1 MISFEDL
8 EQLTAFARF
17 GTLVKAAE
25 ALHISQPTI
34 TRTMKNIEECFGVK
48 LFERSKNRIR
58 LNDTGKMAVEHAE
71 KVLDA
76 ARQMMTSVREY
87 DKSLRTIVVESC
99 APAPLWFAVPQL
111 AKKYPAM
118 TLSSSLA
125 GNEEIMEHVREGSCH
140 VGIVLTPPAEQGIH
154 CRPYL
159 RENLSICLPPNHP
172 VLQNAPAS
180 LDFRDINGFNC
191 LLRSR
196 LGFWD
201 DLCRREMPAS
211 RFLVQEDDD
220 EFQELMR
227 NSTLPIFIT
236 NLARYSEKDMNGRIS
251 VPIADAEANVTYYL
265 VSGKDDGILDA
276 IASDKNITAVVL

>member
-8 EQLTAFARF
+8 EQLTAFAKH
-17 GTLVKAAE
+17 GTLVKAAD

-34 TRTMKNIEECFGVK
+34 TRTMKNIEEYFGVK

-58 LNDTGKMAVEHAE
+58 LTSTGEKAVEQAD

-76 ARQMMTSVREY
+76 VRQMMTAVREY

-99 APAPLWFAVPQL
+99 APAPLWFVVPQL

-140 VGIVLTPPAEQGIH
+140 VGIMLAPPAEQGINS
-154 CRPYL
+154 RPYL
-159 RENLSICLPPNHP
+159 KENLSICLPPNHP
-172 VLQNAPAS
+172 ALQNAPAA
-180 LDFRDINGFNC
+180 LNFRDINGFNC

-201 DLCRREMPAS
+201 GLCRREMPAS

-227 NSTLPIFIT
+227 NSTLPVFIT
-236 NLARYSEKDMNGRIS
+236 NIAKYSEEDMNGRVSI
-251 VPIADAEANVTYYL
+251 PIADASANVTYYL
-265 VSGKDDGILDA
+265 ISGKDVGILDA
-276 IASDKNITAVVL
+276 IVSDKNIAAVVL

>member
-1 MISFEDL
+1 MISFEDF
-8 EQLTAFARF
+8 EQLTAFAKH
-17 GTLVKAAE
+17 GTLAKAAN

-48 LFERSKNRIR
+48 LFERGKNRIR
-58 LNDTGKMAVEHAE
+58 LNGTGQIAVEQAE

-76 ARQMMTSVREY
+76 TRQMMTAVREY

-125 GNEEIMEHVREGSCH
+125 GNDEIMEHVREGSCH
-140 VGIVLTPPAEQGIH
+140 VGIVLAPPAEQGIH

-172 VLQNAPAS
+172 ALQNAPAS

-191 LLRSR
+191 LLRSQ

-201 DLCRREMPAS
+201 GLCRREMPAS

-227 NSTLPIFIT
+227 NSTLPVFIT
-236 NLARYSEKDMNGRIS
+236 NLAKYSEEDMNGRVS
-251 VPIADAEANVTYYL
+251 VPIIDASANVTYYL
-265 VSGKDDGILDA
+265 VSGKDAGILDA
-276 IASDKNITAVVL
+276 IVSDKNILAIVL

>member
-8 EQLTAFARF
+8 EQLTAFARH
-17 GTLVKAAE
+17 GTLVKAAD

-34 TRTMKNIEECFGVK
+34 TRTMKHIEECFGVK
-48 LFERSKNRIR
+48 LFERGKNRIR
-58 LNDTGKMAVEHAE
+58 LNGTGKMAVEHAE

-76 ARQMMTSVREY
+76 ARQMMTAVREY
-87 DKSLRTIVVESC
+87 DKALRTIVVESC
-99 APAPLWFAVPQL
+99 APAPLWFVVPQL

-125 GNEEIMEHVREGSCH
+125 GNEEILEHVRAGSCH
-140 VGIVLTPPAEQGIH
+140 VGIVLAPPAEQGIH

-159 RENLSICLPPNHP
+159 RENLSICLPPNHSA
-172 VLQNAPAS
+172 LQNAPAS
-180 LDFRDINGFNC
+180 LNFREINGFNC

-211 RFLVQEDDD
+211 RFLVQENDD

-236 NLARYSEKDMNGRIS
+236 NLAIYSEKDMNGRVS
-251 VPIADAEANVTYYL
+251 VPIADPEANVTYHL
-265 VSGKDDGILDA
+265 ISCKNTEILDT
-276 IASDKNITAVVL
+276 IISDKNITATVL

>member
-1 MISFEDL
+1 MISFEDF
-8 EQLTAFARF
+8 EQLTAFAKH
-17 GTLVKAAE
+17 GTLAKAAN

-48 LFERSKNRIR
+48 LFERGKNRIR
-58 LNDTGKMAVEHAE
+58 LNGTGQIAVEQAE

-76 ARQMMTSVREY
+76 TRQMMTAVREY

-125 GNEEIMEHVREGSCH
+125 GNDEIMEHVREGSCH

-172 VLQNAPAS
+172 ALQNAPAS

-191 LLRSR
+191 LLRSQ

-201 DLCRREMPAS
+201 GLCRREMPAS

-227 NSTLPIFIT
+227 NSTLPVFIT
-236 NLARYSEKDMNGRIS
+236 NLVKYSEEDMNGRVS
-251 VPIADAEANVTYYL
+251 VPIIDASANVTYYL
-265 VSGKDDGILDA
+265 VSGKDAGILDA
-276 IASDKNITAVVL
+276 IVSDKNIPAIVL

>member
-1 MISFEDL
+1 
-8 EQLTAFARF
+8 
-17 GTLVKAAE
+17 
-25 ALHISQPTI
+25 
-34 TRTMKNIEECFGVK
+34 
-48 LFERSKNRIR
+48 ERGKNRIR
-58 LNDTGKMAVEHAE
+58 LNGTGQIAVEQAE

-76 ARQMMTSVREY
+76 TRQMMTAVREY

-125 GNEEIMEHVREGSCH
+125 GNDEIMEHVREGSCH

-172 VLQNAPAS
+172 ALQNAPAS

-201 DLCRREMPAS
+201 GLCRREMPAS

-227 NSTLPIFIT
+227 NSTLPVFIT
-236 NLARYSEKDMNGRIS
+236 NLAKYSEEDMNGRVS
-251 VPIADAEANVTYYL
+251 VPIIDASANVTYYL
-265 VSGKDDGILDA
+265 VSGNDAGILDA
-276 IASDKNITAVVL
+276 IVSDKNILAIVL

>member
-8 EQLTAFARF
+8 EQLTAFAKH
-17 GTLVKAAE
+17 GTLVKAAD

-34 TRTMKNIEECFGVK
+34 TRTRKHIEEYIGVK
-48 LFERSKNRIR
+48 LFERGKNRIR
-58 LNDTGKMAVEHAE
+58 LNGTGKIAVEQAE
-71 KVLDA
+71 KVLDT
-76 ARQMMTSVREY
+76 ARQMMTAVREY

-99 APAPLWFAVPQL
+99 APAPLWFVVPQL

-140 VGIVLTPPAEQGIH
+140 VGIMLAPPAEQGINS
-154 CRPYL
+154 RPYL
-159 RENLSICLPPNHP
+159 QENLSICLPPDHP
-172 VLQNAPAS
+172 ALQNAPAA
-180 LDFRDINGFNC
+180 LNFRDINGFNC

-211 RFLVQEDDD
+211 RFLVQENDD

-227 NSTLPIFIT
+227 NSTLPVFIT
-236 NLARYSEKDMNGRIS
+236 NLAKYSEENMNGRVSI
-251 VPIADAEANVTYYL
+251 PIIDASANVTYYL
-265 VSGKDDGILDA
+265 ISSKDVDILDA
-276 IASDKNITAVVL
+276 IVSDKNIVAVVL

>member
-1 MISFEDL
+1 MITFEDL
-8 EQLTAFARF
+8 EQLTAFAKH
-17 GTLVKAAE
+17 GTLVKAAD

-34 TRTMKNIEECFGVK
+34 TRTMKHIEDFFGVK

-58 LNDTGKMAVEHAE
+58 LNSTGRIAVEQAE

-76 ARQMMTSVREY
+76 ARQMMMAVREY

-111 AKKYPAM
+111 AKKFPAM

-180 LDFRDINGFNC
+180 LDFRDVNGFNC

-211 RFLVQEDDD
+211 RFLVQENDD
-220 EFQELMR
+220 EFRELMR

-236 NLARYSEKDMNGRIS
+236 NLAKYNKEDMNGRVS
-251 VPIADAEANVTYYL
+251 VPISDDNANVSYHL
-265 VSGKDDGILDA
+265 ISSKDDSILDA

>member
-8 EQLTAFARF
+8 EQLTAFARH
-17 GTLVKAAE
+17 GTLVKAAD

-34 TRTMKNIEECFGVK
+34 TRTMKNIEEYFGVK

-58 LNDTGKMAVEHAE
+58 LNGTGEKAVEHAE

-76 ARQMMTSVREY
+76 ARQMMASVREY
-87 DKSLRTIVVESC
+87 DRSLRTIVVESC
-99 APAPLWFAVPQL
+99 APAPLWFVMPQL

-125 GNEEIMEHVREGSCH
+125 GNEEIIAHVREGSCH
-140 VGIVLTPPAEQGIH
+140 VGVVLTPCTEPYIH

-159 RENLSICLPPNHP
+159 QENLSICLAPNHP
-172 VLQNAPAS
+172 SLQKAPAS

-236 NLARYSEKDMNGRIS
+236 NLAKYREADLNGRVS
-251 VPIADAEANVTYYL
+251 VPIADPSANVTYHL
-265 VSGKDDGILDA
+265 ISGKDESILEA

>member
-1 MISFEDL
+1 MIPLDDL
-8 EQLTAFARF
+8 EQLIAFAKH
-17 GTLVKAAE
+17 GTLVRAAD

-34 TRTMKNIEECFGVK
+34 TRTMKNIEHCFGVK
-48 LFERSKNRIR
+48 LFERGKNRIR
-58 LNDTGKMAVEHAE
+58 LNGTGEKAVEHAE

-76 ARQMMTSVREY
+76 ARQMMTAVKEY

-99 APAPLWFAVPQL
+99 APAPLWFVIPQL

-125 GNEEIMEHVREGSCH
+125 GNKEIMEHICEGSCH
-140 VGIVLTPPAEQGIH
+140 VGIVLAPPAGQGIH

-159 RENLSICLPPNHP
+159 QENLSICLPPNHP
-172 VLQNAPAS
+172 MLPKAPSS
-180 LDFRDINGFNC
+180 LAFQDINGFNC

-211 RFLVQEDDD
+211 RFLVQEDDG
-220 EFQELMR
+220 EFRELMR
-227 NSTLPIFIT
+227 NSTLPVFVT
-236 NLARYSEKDMNGRIS
+236 NLAKYREEDMNGRVS
-251 VPIADAEANVTYYL
+251 VPIADASANVTYYL
-265 VSGKDDGILDA
+265 VSGKDVSMLDA
-276 IASDKNITAVVL
+276 IVSDKNITAVVL

>member
-1 MISFEDL
+1 MISFEDF
-8 EQLTAFARF
+8 EQLTAFAKH
-17 GTLVKAAE
+17 GTLAKAAN

-48 LFERSKNRIR
+48 LFERGKNRIR
-58 LNDTGKMAVEHAE
+58 LNGTGQIAVEQAE

-76 ARQMMTSVREY
+76 TRQMMTAVREY

-125 GNEEIMEHVREGSCH
+125 GNDEIMEHVREGSCH

-172 VLQNAPAS
+172 ALQNAPAS

-191 LLRSR
+191 LLRSQ

-201 DLCRREMPAS
+201 GLCRREMPAS

-227 NSTLPIFIT
+227 NSTLPVFIT
-236 NLARYSEKDMNGRIS
+236 NLAKYSEEDMNGRVS
-251 VPIADAEANVTYYL
+251 VPIIDASANVTYYL
-265 VSGKDDGILDA
+265 VSGKDAGILDA
-276 IASDKNITAVVL
+276 IVSDKNILAIVL

>member
-8 EQLTAFARF
+8 EQLTAFAKH
-17 GTLVKAAE
+17 GTLVKAAD

-34 TRTMKNIEECFGVK
+34 TRTMKHIEESFGVK
-48 LFERSKNRIR
+48 LFERGKNRIR
-58 LNDTGKMAVEHAE
+58 LNGTGKIAVEQAE

-76 ARQMMTSVREY
+76 ARQMMLAVREY

-111 AKKYPAM
+111 AKKFPAM

-125 GNEEIMEHVREGSCH
+125 GNEEIIEHIRKGSCH
-140 VGIVLTPPAEQGIH
+140 VGIVLTPPAEQGLH

-159 RENLSICLPPNHP
+159 RENLSICLPPDHP
-172 VLQNAPAS
+172 ALQNSPVS
-180 LDFRDINGFNC
+180 LNFRDINGFNC

-211 RFLVQEDDD
+211 RFLVQENDD

-236 NLARYSEKDMNGRIS
+236 NLAKYREEDLNGRVS
-251 VPIADAEANVTYYL
+251 VPIADPRANVTYHL
-265 VSGKDDGILDA
+265 ISGKNDSILDA
-276 IASDKNITAVVL
+276 ITSDKNITAVVL

>member
-1 MISFEDL
+1 MISFEDF
-8 EQLTAFARF
+8 EQLTAFAKH
-17 GTLVKAAE
+17 GTLAKAAN

-34 TRTMKNIEECFGVK
+34 TRTMKNIEEYFGVK
-48 LFERSKNRIR
+48 LFERGKNRIR
-58 LNDTGKMAVEHAE
+58 LNGTGKIAVEQAE
-71 KVLDA
+71 KVLDT
-76 ARQMMTSVREY
+76 ARQMMTAVREY

-99 APAPLWFAVPQL
+99 APAPLWFVVPQL

-140 VGIVLTPPAEQGIH
+140 VGIMLAPPAEQGINS
-154 CRPYL
+154 RPYL
-159 RENLSICLPPNHP
+159 QENLSICLPPDHP
-172 VLQNAPAS
+172 ALQNAPAA
-180 LDFRDINGFNC
+180 LNFRDINGFNC

-211 RFLVQEDDD
+211 RFLVQENDD

-227 NSTLPIFIT
+227 NSTLPVFIT
-236 NLARYSEKDMNGRIS
+236 NLAKYSEENMNGRVSI
-251 VPIADAEANVTYYL
+251 PIIDASANVTYYL
-265 VSGKDDGILDA
+265 ISGKDVDILDA
-276 IASDKNITAVVL
+276 IVSDKNIVAVVL

>member
-8 EQLTAFARF
+8 EQLTAFARH
-17 GTLVKAAE
+17 GTLVKAAD

-34 TRTMKNIEECFGVK
+34 TRTMKNIEEYFGVK

-58 LNDTGKMAVEHAE
+58 LNGTGEKAVEHAE

-76 ARQMMTSVREY
+76 ARQMMASVREY
-87 DKSLRTIVVESC
+87 DRSLRTIVVESC
-99 APAPLWFAVPQL
+99 APAPLWFIVPQL

-125 GNEEIMEHVREGSCH
+125 GNEEIIEHVREGICH
-140 VGIVLTPPAEQGIH
+140 VGIVLTPCTEPSIH
-154 CRPYL
+154 CRPYIQ
-159 RENLSICLPPNHP
+159 ENLSICLPPNHP

-220 EFQELMR
+220 EFRELMR

-236 NLARYSEKDMNGRIS
+236 NLATYREEDMNGRVSI
-251 VPIADAEANVTYYL
+251 PIADPKANVVYHL
-265 VSGKDDGILDA
+265 ISGKNIDILGT
-276 IASDKNITAVVL
+276 IVSDKNITAAIL

>member
-8 EQLTAFARF
+8 EQLTAFAKH
-17 GTLVKAAE
+17 GTLVKAAD

-34 TRTMKNIEECFGVK
+34 TRTMKNIEEYFGVK
-48 LFERSKNRIR
+48 LFERGKNRIR
-58 LNDTGKMAVEHAE
+58 LNGTGKIAVEQAE
-71 KVLDA
+71 KVLDT
-76 ARQMMTSVREY
+76 ARQMMTAVREY

-99 APAPLWFAVPQL
+99 APAPLWFVVPQL

-140 VGIVLTPPAEQGIH
+140 VGIMLAPPAEQGINS
-154 CRPYL
+154 RPYL
-159 RENLSICLPPNHP
+159 QENLSICLPPDHP
-172 VLQNAPAS
+172 ALQNAPAA
-180 LDFRDINGFNC
+180 LNFRDINGFNC

-211 RFLVQEDDD
+211 RFLVQENDD

-227 NSTLPIFIT
+227 NSTLPVFIT
-236 NLARYSEKDMNGRIS
+236 NLAKYSEENMNGRVSI
-251 VPIADAEANVTYYL
+251 PIIDASANVTYYL
-265 VSGKDDGILDA
+265 ISSKDVDILDA
-276 IASDKNITAVVL
+276 IVSDKNIVAVVL

>member
-8 EQLTAFARF
+8 EQLTAFAKH
-17 GTLVKAAE
+17 GTLVKAAD

-34 TRTMKNIEECFGVK
+34 TRTMKNIEEYFGVK
-48 LFERSKNRIR
+48 LFERGKNRIR
-58 LNDTGKMAVEHAE
+58 LNGTGKIAVEQAE

-76 ARQMMTSVREY
+76 ARQMMTAVREY
-87 DKSLRTIVVESC
+87 DKSLRTLVVESC
-99 APAPLWFAVPQL
+99 APAPLWFVVPQL

-140 VGIVLTPPAEQGIH
+140 VGIMLAPPAEQGINS
-154 CRPYL
+154 RPYL
-159 RENLSICLPPNHP
+159 QENLSICLPPDHP
-172 VLQNAPAS
+172 VLQNAPAA
-180 LDFRDINGFNC
+180 LNFRDINGFNC

-211 RFLVQEDDD
+211 RFLVQENDD

-227 NSTLPIFIT
+227 NSTLPVFIT
-236 NLARYSEKDMNGRIS
+236 NLAKYSEENMNGRVSI
-251 VPIADAEANVTYYL
+251 PIIDASANVTYYL
-265 VSGKDDGILDA
+265 ISGKDVDILDA
-276 IASDKNITAVVL
+276 IVSDKNIVAVVL

>member
-1 MISFEDL
+1 MISFEDF
-8 EQLTAFARF
+8 EQLTAFAKH
-17 GTLVKAAE
+17 GTLAKAAN

-48 LFERSKNRIR
+48 LFERGKNRIR
-58 LNDTGKMAVEHAE
+58 LNGTGQIAVEQAE

-76 ARQMMTSVREY
+76 TRQMMTAVREY

-125 GNEEIMEHVREGSCH
+125 GNDEIMEHVREGSCH

-172 VLQNAPAS
+172 ALQNAPAS

-191 LLRSR
+191 LLRSQ

-201 DLCRREMPAS
+201 GLCRREMPAS

-227 NSTLPIFIT
+227 NSTLPVFIT
-236 NLARYSEKDMNGRIS
+236 NLVKYSEEDMNGRVS
-251 VPIADAEANVTYYL
+251 VPIIDASANVTYYL
-265 VSGKDDGILDA
+265 VSSKDAGILDA
-276 IASDKNITAVVL
+276 IVSDKNILAIVL

>member
-1 MISFEDL
+1 MITFEDL
-8 EQLTAFARF
+8 EQLTAFATH
-17 GTLVKAAE
+17 GTLAKAAD
-25 ALHISQPTI
+25 ALHISQPTM
-34 TRTMKNIEECFGVK
+34 TRTMKSIEESFGVK
-48 LFERSKNRIR
+48 LFERGKNRIR
-58 LNDTGKMAVEHAE
+58 LNGTGKIAVEQAE
-71 KVLDA
+71 KVLDV
-76 ARQMMTSVREY
+76 ARQMMQAVREY

-111 AKKYPAM
+111 AKKFPAM

-125 GNEEIMEHVREGSCH
+125 ENEEIMEHVREGNCH
-140 VGIVLTPPAEQGIH
+140 VGIVLTPCTEPGIH

-159 RENLSICLPPNHP
+159 QENLSICLSPNHP

-236 NLARYSEKDMNGRIS
+236 NLAKYREEDLNGRVS
-251 VPIADAEANVTYYL
+251 VPIADASANVTYHL
-265 VSGKDDGILDA
+265 ISGKDESILDA

>member
-1 MISFEDL
+1 MINFEDL
-8 EQLTAFARF
+8 EQLTAFAKH
-17 GTLVKAAE
+17 GTLVKAAA

-34 TRTMKNIEECFGVK
+34 TRTMKHIEESFGVK
-48 LFERSKNRIR
+48 LFERGKNRIR
-58 LNDTGKMAVEHAE
+58 LNGTGKIAVEQAE

-76 ARQMMTSVREY
+76 TQQMMLAVREY

-99 APAPLWFAVPQL
+99 APAPLWFALPQL

-140 VGIVLTPPAEQGIH
+140 VGIVLTPPAEQGLH

-159 RENLSICLPPNHP
+159 QENLSICLPPDHP
-172 VLQNAPAS
+172 ALQNSPAS

-211 RFLVQEDDD
+211 RFLVQENDY

-227 NSTLPIFIT
+227 NSTLPIFMT
-236 NLARYSEKDMNGRIS
+236 NLAKYREEDLNGRVS
-251 VPIADAEANVTYYL
+251 VPIADPSANVTYHL
-265 VSGKDDGILDA
+265 ISGKNDSILDA

>member
-1 MISFEDL
+1 MITFEDL
-8 EQLTAFARF
+8 KQLTAFAKH
-17 GTLVKAAE
+17 GTLVKAAN

-34 TRTMKNIEECFGVK
+34 TRTMKSIEESFGVK
-48 LFERSKNRIR
+48 LFERGKNRIR

-76 ARQMMTSVREY
+76 ARQMMQAVREY

-99 APAPLWFAVPQL
+99 APAPLWFVVPQL

-125 GNEEIMEHVREGSCH
+125 GNEEILEHVREGSCH
-140 VGIVLTPPAEQGIH
+140 VGIVLSPPAGQGIH

-172 VLQNAPAS
+172 TLQNAPAS

-211 RFLVQEDDD
+211 RFLVQENDD

-236 NLARYSEKDMNGRIS
+236 NLAKYREEDMNGRVS
-251 VPIADAEANVTYYL
+251 VPIADASANVTYHL
-265 VSGKDDGILDA
+265 ISAKNESILDA

>member
-8 EQLTAFARF
+8 EQLTAFAKH
-17 GTLVKAAE
+17 GTLVKAAD

-34 TRTMKNIEECFGVK
+34 TRAMKNIEEYFGVK
-48 LFERSKNRIR
+48 LFERGKNRIR
-58 LNDTGKMAVEHAE
+58 LNGTGKIAVEQAE

-76 ARQMMTSVREY
+76 ARQMMTAVREY

-99 APAPLWFAVPQL
+99 APAPLWFVVPQL

-125 GNEEIMEHVREGSCH
+125 GNEEIIEHIREGSCH
-140 VGIVLTPPAEQGIH
+140 VGIVLAPCTERGIR
-154 CRPYL
+154 CRPYIE
-159 RENLSICLPPNHP
+159 ENLSICLPPNHP
-172 VLQNAPAS
+172 ALQNAPTS

-236 NLARYSEKDMNGRIS
+236 NLSTYRKEDMNGRVS
-251 VPIADAEANVTYYL
+251 VPISDPKANVTYYL

-276 IASDKNITAVVL
+276 IASDKNIAAVVL

>member
-1 MISFEDL
+1 MITFEEL
-8 EQLTAFARF
+8 EQLTAFAKP
-17 GTLVKAAE
+17 GTLAKAAN

-48 LFERSKNRIR
+48 LFERGKNRIR
-58 LNDTGKMAVEHAE
+58 LNGTGQIAVEQAE

-76 ARQMMTSVREY
+76 TRQMMTAVREY

-125 GNEEIMEHVREGSCH
+125 GNDEIMEHVREGSCH

-172 VLQNAPAS
+172 ALQNAPAS

-191 LLRSR
+191 LLRSQ

-201 DLCRREMPAS
+201 GLCRREMP
-211 RFLVQEDDD
+211 V
-220 EFQELMR
+220 
-227 NSTLPIFIT
+227 FIT
-236 NLARYSEKDMNGRIS
+236 NLAKYSEEDMNGRVS
-251 VPIADAEANVTYYL
+251 VPIIDASANVTYYL
-265 VSGKDDGILDA
+265 VSSKDAGILDA
-276 IASDKNITAVVL
+276 IVSDKNILAIVL

>member
-1 MISFEDL
+1 MISFEDF
-8 EQLTAFARF
+8 EQLTAFAKH
-17 GTLVKAAE
+17 GTLAKAAN

-48 LFERSKNRIR
+48 LFERGKNRIR
-58 LNDTGKMAVEHAE
+58 LNDTGQIAVEQAE

-76 ARQMMTSVREY
+76 TRQMMTAVREY

-125 GNEEIMEHVREGSCH
+125 GNDEIMEHVREGSCH

-172 VLQNAPAS
+172 ALQNAPAS

-191 LLRSR
+191 LLRSQ

-201 DLCRREMPAS
+201 GLCRREMPAS

-227 NSTLPIFIT
+227 NSTLPVFIT
-236 NLARYSEKDMNGRIS
+236 NLAKYSEEDMNGRVS
-251 VPIADAEANVTYYL
+251 VPIIDASANVTYYL
-265 VSGKDDGILDA
+265 VSSKDAGILDA
-276 IASDKNITAVVL
+276 IMSDKNIIAIVS

>member
-8 EQLTAFARF
+8 EQLTAFAKH
-17 GTLVKAAE
+17 GTLVKAAD

-34 TRTMKNIEECFGVK
+34 TRTMKNIEEYFGVK
-48 LFERSKNRIR
+48 LFERGKNRIR
-58 LNDTGKMAVEHAE
+58 LNGTGKIAVEQAE

-76 ARQMMTSVREY
+76 ARQMMTAVREY

-99 APAPLWFAVPQL
+99 APAPLWFVVPQL

-140 VGIVLTPPAEQGIH
+140 VGIMLAPPAEQGINS
-154 CRPYL
+154 RPYL
-159 RENLSICLPPNHP
+159 QENLSICLPPDHP
-172 VLQNAPAS
+172 ALQNAPAA
-180 LDFRDINGFNC
+180 LNFRDINGFNC

-211 RFLVQEDDD
+211 RFLVQENDD

-227 NSTLPIFIT
+227 NSTLPVFIT
-236 NLARYSEKDMNGRIS
+236 NLAKYSEENMNGRVSI
-251 VPIADAEANVTYYL
+251 PIIDASANVTYYL
-265 VSGKDDGILDA
+265 ISGKDVDILDA
-276 IASDKNITAVVL
+276 IVSDKNIVAVVL

>member
-8 EQLTAFARF
+8 EQLTAFAKH
-17 GTLVKAAE
+17 GTLVKAAD

-34 TRTMKNIEECFGVK
+34 TRAMKNIEEYFGVK
-48 LFERSKNRIR
+48 LFERGKNRIR
-58 LNDTGKMAVEHAE
+58 LNGTGKIAVEQAE

-76 ARQMMTSVREY
+76 ARQMMTAVRED

-99 APAPLWFAVPQL
+99 APAPLWFVVPLL

-125 GNEEIMEHVREGSCH
+125 GNEEIIEHIREGSCH
-140 VGIVLTPPAEQGIH
+140 VGIVLAPCTERGIR
-154 CRPYL
+154 CRPYIE
-159 RENLSICLPPNHP
+159 ENLSICLPPNHP
-172 VLQNAPAS
+172 ALQNAPTS

-236 NLARYSEKDMNGRIS
+236 NLSTYRKENMNGRVS
-251 VPIADAEANVTYYL
+251 VPISNPKANVTYYL
-265 VSGKDDGILDA
+265 VSGKDGGILDA
-276 IASDKNITAVVL
+276 IASDKNIAAVVL

>member
-1 MISFEDL
+1 MISFEDF
-8 EQLTAFARF
+8 EQLTAFAKH
-17 GTLVKAAE
+17 GTLAKAAN

-48 LFERSKNRIR
+48 LFERGKNRIR
-58 LNDTGKMAVEHAE
+58 LNGTGQIAVEQAE

-76 ARQMMTSVREY
+76 TRQMMTAVREY

-118 TLSSSLA
+118 TLSSCLA
-125 GNEEIMEHVREGSCH
+125 GNDEIMEHVREGSCH

-172 VLQNAPAS
+172 ALQNAPAS

-191 LLRSR
+191 LLRSQ

-201 DLCRREMPAS
+201 GLCRREMPAS

-227 NSTLPIFIT
+227 NSTLPVFIT
-236 NLARYSEKDMNGRIS
+236 NLAKYSEEDMNGRVS
-251 VPIADAEANVTYYL
+251 VPIIDASANVTYYL
-265 VSGKDDGILDA
+265 VSSKDAGILDA
-276 IASDKNITAVVL
+276 IVSDKNILAIVL

>member
-1 MISFEDL
+1 MINFDEL
-8 EQLTAFARF
+8 EQLIAFAKH
-17 GTLVKAAE
+17 GTLVKAADT
-25 ALHISQPTI
+25 LHISQPTI
-34 TRTMKNIEECFGVK
+34 TRTMKNIEDCFGVK
-48 LFERSKNRIR
+48 LFERGKNRIR
-58 LNDTGKMAVEHAE
+58 LNGTGKIAVEHAE
-71 KVLDA
+71 KVLESV
-76 ARQMMTSVREY
+76 RQMMTAVREY
-87 DKSLRTIVVESC
+87 DKSLHTIVVESC
-99 APAPLWFAVPQL
+99 APAPLWFIVPQL

-125 GNEEIMEHVREGSCH
+125 ENEKIIEHVREGSCH
-140 VGIVLTPPAEQGIH
+140 VGIVLAPVTEKGIC

-159 RENLSICLPPNHP
+159 KENLSICLPPNHP
-172 VLQNAPAS
+172 ALQNAPTS
-180 LDFRDINGFNC
+180 LEFCDINGFNC

-211 RFLVQEDDD
+211 RFLVQENDD

-236 NLARYSEKDMNGRIS
+236 NLSKYSDEDMNGRVS
-251 VPIADAEANVTYYL
+251 VPLADDTANVAYHL
-265 VSGKDDGILDA
+265 ISGKDDSILDA

>member
-8 EQLTAFARF
+8 EQLTAFAKH
-17 GTLVKAAE
+17 GTLVKAAD

-34 TRTMKNIEECFGVK
+34 TRTMKNIEEYFGVR
-48 LFERSKNRIR
+48 LFERGKNRIR
-58 LNDTGKMAVEHAE
+58 LNSTGEKAVEQAN
-71 KVLDA
+71 KVLEA
-76 ARQMMTSVREY
+76 ARQMITAVREY

-99 APAPLWFAVPQL
+99 APAPLWFVVPQL

-118 TLSSSLA
+118 TLSSSLT

-140 VGIVLTPPAEQGIH
+140 VGIVLAPPAEQGINS
-154 CRPYL
+154 RPYL
-159 RENLSICLPPNHP
+159 QENLSICLSPDHP
-172 VLQNAPAS
+172 ALQNAPAA
-180 LDFRDINGFNC
+180 LNFLDINGFNC

-211 RFLVQEDDD
+211 RFLVQENDD

-236 NLARYSEKDMNGRIS
+236 NLAKYSEEDMNGRMSI
-251 VPIADAEANVTYYL
+251 PIADASANVTYYL
-265 VSGKDDGILDA
+265 ISGKDVGILDA
-276 IASDKNITAVVL
+276 IVSDKNIVAVVL

>member
-1 MISFEDL
+1 MITFEDL
-8 EQLTAFARF
+8 EQLTAFAKH
-17 GTLVKAAE
+17 GTLVKAAD

-48 LFERSKNRIR
+48 LFERGKNRIC
-58 LNDTGKMAVEHAE
+58 LNGTGKIAVEQAE
-71 KVLDA
+71 KVLYA
-76 ARQMMTSVREY
+76 TRQMMTAVREY

-99 APAPLWFAVPQL
+99 APAPLWFIVPQL

-125 GNEEIMEHVREGSCH
+125 ENEKIIEHVREGNCN
-140 VGIVLTPPAEQGIH
+140 VGIVLTPCTEQGIN
-154 CRPYL
+154 CRPYF
-159 RENLSICLPPNHP
+159 RENLSICLPSNHP
-172 VLQNAPAS
+172 ILQNSPTA
-180 LDFRDINGFNC
+180 LNFRDINGFNC

-201 DLCRREMPAS
+201 NLCRREMPAS

-220 EFQELMR
+220 EFRELMR

-236 NLARYSEKDMNGRIS
+236 NIAIYKEEDMNGRVSIPIS
-251 VPIADAEANVTYYL
+251 DTSANVTYYL
-265 VSGKDDGILDA
+265 IFGKNIDILEA
-276 IASDKNITAVVL
+276 MAFDKNITATAL

>member
-8 EQLTAFARF
+8 EQLTAFAKH
-17 GTLVKAAE
+17 GTLVKAAD

-34 TRTMKNIEECFGVK
+34 TRTMKNIEEYFGVK
-48 LFERSKNRIR
+48 LFERGKNRIR
-58 LNDTGKMAVEHAE
+58 LNGTGKIAVEQAE
-71 KVLDA
+71 KVLDT
-76 ARQMMTSVREY
+76 ARQMMTAVREY

-99 APAPLWFAVPQL
+99 APAPLWFVVPQL

-140 VGIVLTPPAEQGIH
+140 VGIMLAPPAEQGINS
-154 CRPYL
+154 RPYL
-159 RENLSICLPPNHP
+159 QENLSICLPPDHP
-172 VLQNAPAS
+172 ALQNAPAA
-180 LDFRDINGFNC
+180 LNFRDINGFNC

-211 RFLVQEDDD
+211 RFLVQENDD

-227 NSTLPIFIT
+227 NSTLPVFIT
-236 NLARYSEKDMNGRIS
+236 NLAKYSEENMNGRVSI
-251 VPIADAEANVTYYL
+251 PIIDASANVTYYL
-265 VSGKDDGILDA
+265 ISGKDVDILDA
-276 IASDKNITAVVL
+276 IVSDKNIVAVVL

>member
-1 MISFEDL
+1 MISFEDF
-8 EQLTAFARF
+8 EQLTAFAKH
-17 GTLVKAAE
+17 GTLAKAAN

-48 LFERSKNRIR
+48 LFERGKNRIR
-58 LNDTGKMAVEHAE
+58 LNGTGQIAVEQAE

-76 ARQMMTSVREY
+76 TRQMMTAVREY

-125 GNEEIMEHVREGSCH
+125 GNDEIMEHVREGSCH

-191 LLRSR
+191 LLRSQ

-201 DLCRREMPAS
+201 GLCRREMPAS

-227 NSTLPIFIT
+227 NSTLPVFIT
-236 NLARYSEKDMNGRIS
+236 NLVKYSEEDMNGRVS
-251 VPIADAEANVTYYL
+251 VPIIDASANVTYYL
-265 VSGKDDGILDA
+265 VSGKDAGILDA
-276 IASDKNITAVVL
+276 IVSDKNILAIVL

>member
-140 VGIVLTPPAEQGIH
+140 VGIVLTPPAGQGIH

-172 VLQNAPAS
+172 VLQNAPAF

>member
-8 EQLTAFARF
+8 EQLTAFAKH
-17 GTLVKAAE
+17 GTLVKAAD

-34 TRTMKNIEECFGVK
+34 TRTMKNIEEYFGVR
-48 LFERSKNRIR
+48 LFERGKNRIR
-58 LNDTGKMAVEHAE
+58 LNSTGEKAVEQAN
-71 KVLDA
+71 KVLEA
-76 ARQMMTSVREY
+76 ARQMITAVREY

-99 APAPLWFAVPQL
+99 APAPLWFVVPQL

-118 TLSSSLA
+118 TLSSSLT

-140 VGIVLTPPAEQGIH
+140 VGIVLAPPAEQGINS
-154 CRPYL
+154 RPYL
-159 RENLSICLPPNHP
+159 QENLSICLPPDHP
-172 VLQNAPAS
+172 ALQNAPAA
-180 LDFRDINGFNC
+180 LNFLDINGFNC

-211 RFLVQEDDD
+211 RFLVQENDD

-236 NLARYSEKDMNGRIS
+236 NLAKYSEEDMNGRMSI
-251 VPIADAEANVTYYL
+251 PIADASANVTYYL
-265 VSGKDDGILDA
+265 ISGKDVGILDA
-276 IASDKNITAVVL
+276 IVSDKNIVAVVL